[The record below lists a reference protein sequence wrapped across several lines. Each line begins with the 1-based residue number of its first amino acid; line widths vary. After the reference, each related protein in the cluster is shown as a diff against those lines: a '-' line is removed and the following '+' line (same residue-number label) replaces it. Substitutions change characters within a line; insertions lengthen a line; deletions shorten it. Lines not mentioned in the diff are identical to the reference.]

1 MMVSDPQQK
10 VQIAVHTVIIVV
22 LRTSIKVKKYIKWSC
37 KIEWAGQGLVND
49 EGVAGHCN
57 KIYEKITVYGR

>member
-22 LRTSIKVKKYIKWSC
+22 LRTSIKVKKKYKV
-37 KIEWAGQGLVND
+37 EL
-49 EGVAGHCN
+49 
-57 KIYEKITVYGR
+57 